1 MFTLQILKLL
11 TESQRIF
18 DPLIFKGY
26 GDINS
31 DLGRFKFF
39 VKAYKKVKYV
49 VKNVAHIV
57 DY

>member
-1 MFTLQILKLL
+1 MI
-11 TESQRIF
+11 TESQGIF
-18 DPLIFKGY
+18 DLLIFKGY

-57 DY
+57 EY